1 MNFFKKY
8 KKRIAFIILAVV
20 ILAAAFVFDG
30 TRQGVT
36 DKNDNYNN
44 NAPLPQISEKSPEPA
59 GRAEPAEN
67 ENDGTENQTAQ
78 PENEAAHD
86 KSDVIHEEV
95 HVSDGKSGQ
104 QSSEDSAQPQENKQE
119 PKTENSGDTISETD
133 GAETAENDVKE
144 SACTVSISCA
154 SILGNMDMLDS
165 DKADFIPKD
174 GVILKETSVK
184 LEDGESVF
192 DLLAKVTR
200 DNSIHM
206 EFTDTPIYNTKYVEG
221 IANIYELD
229 CGSLS
234 GWQYSVNGV
243 FPNVG
248 CSAYYPE
255 SGDVIEWKYT
265 CDLGRDIGNAYT
277 AEDSNG

>member
-1 MNFFKKY
+1 MSFFKKN
-8 KKRIAFIILAVV
+8 KKRIAFIISAVV
-20 ILAAAFVFDG
+20 ILGAAFVFDG
-30 TRQGVT
+30 SKHGVP
-36 DKNDNYNN
+36 DKSVKYNI
-44 NAPLPQISEKSPEPA
+44 APSPLISEKSPEPA
-59 GRAEPAEN
+59 GSAEFIEYENSGAE
-67 ENDGTENQTAQ
+67 DQTAQ
-78 PENEAAHD
+78 SENGTVTG
-86 KSDVIHEEV
+86 KSDVIADDI
-95 HVSDGKSGQ
+95 SD
-104 QSSEDSAQPQENKQE
+104 SSEKTKAAADEKNIQQTGNEQE
-119 PKTENSGDTISETD
+119 PKSENVETVISKT
-133 GAETAENDVKE
+133 GFTAAKEDEVKE

-154 SILGNMDMLDS
+154 AILDNMDMLDG

-174 GVILKETSVK
+174 GIILKEISVK
-184 LEDGESVF
+184 LENGDSVF
-192 DLLAKVTR
+192 DLLARVTR

-206 EFTDTPIYNTKYVEG
+206 EFADTPVYNTKYIEG

-248 CSAYYPE
+248 CSAYYPN

-277 AEDSNG
+277 AEGSNG

>member
-8 KKRIAFIILAVV
+8 KKIIAFIISAVV
-20 ILAAAFVFDG
+20 ILTAAFVFDG
-30 TRQGVT
+30 TRQSVT
-36 DKNDNYNN
+36 DKNDNYN

-59 GRAEPAEN
+59 DRAEPAGN
-67 ENDGTENQTAQ
+67 ENADTENQTAQ
-78 PENEAAHD
+78 PENGTVPD
-86 KSDVIHEEV
+86 KSDVIREEV
-95 HVSDGKSGQ
+95 HGTDGESGQ
-104 QSSEDSAQPQENKQE
+104 QSVENPAPLSEKSYETKHETDSN
-119 PKTENSGDTISETD
+119 TISETK
-133 GAETAENDVKE
+133 GTTAKNDVKE

-154 SILGNMDMLDS
+154 SILDNMDMLDM

-192 DLLAKVTR
+192 DLLVRVTK

-206 EFTDTPIYNTKYVEG
+206 EFSDTPIYNTKYVEG

-265 CDLGRDIGNAYT
+265 CDLGRDLGNAYT